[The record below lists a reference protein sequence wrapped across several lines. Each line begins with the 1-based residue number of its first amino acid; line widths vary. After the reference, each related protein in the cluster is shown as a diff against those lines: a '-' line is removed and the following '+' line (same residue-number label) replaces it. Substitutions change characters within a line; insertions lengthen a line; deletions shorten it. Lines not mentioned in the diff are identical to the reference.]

1 MCKSKNVIKSLNSPY
16 ECKYIIIRHI
26 RKAHGTMHDGRLLT
40 QVNQLAVDVQITVGH
55 AHLIIGVDGVDI
67 SANWVPWR
75 TCISETG
82 H

>member
-1 MCKSKNVIKSLNSPY
+1 
-16 ECKYIIIRHI
+16 
-26 RKAHGTMHDGRLLT
+26 
-40 QVNQLAVDVQITVGH
+40 
-55 AHLIIGVDGVDI
+55 LIIGVDGVDI